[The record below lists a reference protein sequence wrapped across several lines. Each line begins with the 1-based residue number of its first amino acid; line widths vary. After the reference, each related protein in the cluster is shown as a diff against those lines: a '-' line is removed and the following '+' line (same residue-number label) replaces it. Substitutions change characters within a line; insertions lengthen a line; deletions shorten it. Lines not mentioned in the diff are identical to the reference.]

1 MGFFDK
7 LKNKVEATMNN
18 KASSETRGAL
28 NSVKQGAEKLTNEAI
43 KNFKRKDKTFT
54 FDRLP
59 ENVDE
64 LKALPQANLQDPF

>member
-28 NSVKQGAEKLTNEAI
+28 NSVKQGAEKLTN
-43 KNFKRKDKTFT
+43 
-54 FDRLP
+54 
-59 ENVDE
+59 
-64 LKALPQANLQDPF
+64 